1 MPGDAGKP
9 NQQHRFPMVQA
20 PPRPPVAPPPPRP
33 PYRVNSGDRRFLVI
47 NGRRVWLETPP
58 ADVLPHL
65 MYDLR

>member
-1 MPGDAGKP
+1 
-9 NQQHRFPMVQA
+9 MVQA

-33 PYRVNSGDRRFLVI
+33 PYRVNSGDRRFMII